1 MGMPSSTQPRVRYSQ
16 NARPAK
22 PQSRYRRLV
31 AADLAR
37 ICEIDR
43 SERIETLY
51 VQHGTELE
59 ERAGD
64 WSAPAWSAE
73 GEGEYSVAHQRAGC
87 ERQLAAGG
95 CALGAFAA
103 DQLVGIGIVTPHVG
117 PGIAQLAYLYV
128 SNGYRASG
136 IGVRLSNELE
146 RIAHESG
153 TRRSSSR
160 LRRRSTPSASIS
172 VGGSCRRRLRY
183 PSCTSSSRTTCTCTN
198 GCRSAAL
205 KRV

>member
-43 SERIETLY
+43 SERSETLY

-73 GEGEYSVAHQRAGC
+73 GEGEYSVAHQRAEC

-103 DQLVGIGIVTPHVG
+103 DQLVGIGIVTPYVG

-153 TRRSSSR
+153 DTEIVVSA
-160 LRRRSTPSASIS
+160 TPSLNT
-172 VGGSCRRRLRY
+172 VRF
-183 PSCTSSSRTTCTCTN
+183 
-198 GCRSAAL
+198 
-205 KRV
+205 

>member
-73 GEGEYSVAHQRAGC
+73 GEGEYSVAHQRAEC

-153 TRRSSSR
+153 DTEIVVSA
-160 LRRRSTPSASIS
+160 TPSLNTVRFYLGRGFVPTPAPLPELYELEPDD
-172 VGGSCRRRLRY
+172 VHMHKRL
-183 PSCTSSSRTTCTCTN
+183 
-198 GCRSAAL
+198 
-205 KRV
+205 